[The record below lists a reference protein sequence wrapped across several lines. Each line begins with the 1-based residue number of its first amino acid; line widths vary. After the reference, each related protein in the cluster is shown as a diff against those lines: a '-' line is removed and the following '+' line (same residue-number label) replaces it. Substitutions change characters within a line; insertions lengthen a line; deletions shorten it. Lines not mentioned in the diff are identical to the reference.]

1 MKAGIL
7 NIGATGDY
15 LKDIQTRE
23 NYLEILV
30 KSLYETFTE
39 TLHGSADPIQ
49 DWDLLSPTSLGT
61 HYIRSVT
68 YGGQLLASLRLQVK
82 SEGEKE
88 ALEKYLTSHFSFT
101 EVAVSVKVSE
111 GETTYRR
118 EMNSFEEKLKKMMY
132 DVKEKMG
139 SDISLNI
146 KYYSTVNAPYVPQDV
161 GSFLSVLEAFPA
173 QAAKINGGFGVPLTV
188 ELVPLHD
195 LSSRMTVFKP
205 NSLLQGALSD
215 LEARFNDLLLTRKRM
230 ERHPFNKTR
239 GHGKECKV
247 GEGVCVCVRMF
258 VDECFFPLVTF
269 CVCVIVRRLVYRCM
283 RECI

>member
-61 HYIRSVT
+61 HYVRSVT

-247 GEGVCVCVRMF
+247 GEGVCVRAY
-258 VDECFFPLVTF
+258 
-269 CVCVIVRRLVYRCM
+269 VC
-283 RECI
+283 